1 MTSKESS
8 LSVLLSLSLFIFI
21 LIILAF
27 IILYLFKNKKSFF
40 YDTKIKEMSRYYFTN
55 KNFISIV
62 KIEEKFYILGISEN
76 NINKLD
82 EIEDEHFI
90 SKIMEERKMDLS
102 SFLKKKQK
110 FDFIYKKIKTKK
122 YEGNKDENSQ

>member
-90 SKIMEERKMDLS
+90 SKIMEERKVDLS
-102 SFLKKKQK
+102 SFLKKTE
-110 FDFIYKKIKTKK
+110 I
-122 YEGNKDENSQ
+122 

>member
-90 SKIMEERKMDLS
+90 SKIMEERKVDLS